1 MPSLND
7 AKVFYLCKREGCK
20 NSPLCMN
27 DECKH
32 TTKKS
37 EAKFKES
44 VEAADLFLRY
54 FDYMLSEDGEI
65 MFVGKENPDEQ
76 W

>member
-1 MPSLND
+1 MPSFND
-7 AKVFYLCKREGCK
+7 AKVFYLCKREGC
-20 NSPLCMN
+20 NSNPLCMN

-37 EAKFKES
+37 DARYKES
-44 VEAADLFLRY
+44 VEAMDLFLQY

-65 MFVGKENPDEQ
+65 IFVEKEDSDE
-76 W
+76 